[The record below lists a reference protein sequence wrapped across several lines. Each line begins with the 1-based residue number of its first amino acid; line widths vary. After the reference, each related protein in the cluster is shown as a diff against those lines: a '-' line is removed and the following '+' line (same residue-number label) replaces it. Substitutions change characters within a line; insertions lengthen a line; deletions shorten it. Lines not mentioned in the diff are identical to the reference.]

1 MPPELTADIE
11 RVVPSPVQLCNEA
24 VELIADDRNLAAK
37 RLRAGPGVWSAGVLF
52 AVLVPTPAVPSPIAC
67 PLSVSVGLERADS

>member
-37 RLRAGPGVWSAGVLF
+37 RLRAAPGVSGRPASCSRCSFLRQPFLHPSHVLF
-52 AVLVPTPAVPSPIAC
+52 QC
-67 PLSVSVGLERADS
+67 LSG